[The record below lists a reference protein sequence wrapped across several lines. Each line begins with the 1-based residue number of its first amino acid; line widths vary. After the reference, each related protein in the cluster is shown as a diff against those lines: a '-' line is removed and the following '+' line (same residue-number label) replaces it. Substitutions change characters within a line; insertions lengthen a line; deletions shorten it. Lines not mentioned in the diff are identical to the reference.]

1 MGFKDEAELREALR
15 EQMVERITYDVQQAL
30 REQVSKHLTD
40 NIHFDLPAKLSTKQA
55 DRVVNRRAI
64 ELLQRGLSREQIEAN
79 IERLR
84 AGADEEAARELKLF
98 FILQKLAAD
107 LGVDVDEGE
116 LNGRI
121 AMLAAQ
127 RGRRPEKV
135 KQDMAKDGSLTNLY
149 LQMRE
154 QKALDKV
161 LESAAIEEVDVPN
174 DPTAAQPQA

>member
-1 MGFKDEAELREALR
+1 M
-15 EQMVERITYDVQQAL
+15 
-30 REQVSKHLTD
+30 
-40 NIHFDLPAKLSTKQA
+40 
-55 DRVVNRRAI
+55 
-64 ELLQRGLSREQIEAN
+64 QRGLSRDQIEAN

-98 FILQKLAAD
+98 FILQKLSTD

-135 KQDMAKDGSLTNLY
+135 KQDMAKDGSLSNLY

-161 LESAAIEEVDVPN
+161 LESAQVEEVDVPTPVADEQKDEPPPELN
-174 DPTAAQPQA
+174 RKAVFATDPHRWT